1 MLALRFDEKHE
12 ANIMEIL
19 EYRIEGASVGQ
30 KKREKR
36 ENGNG
41 EEEVFCV
48 VL

>member
-12 ANIMEIL
+12 ANIMEIQVPNRGRL
-19 EYRIEGASVGQ
+19 CGAE
-30 KKREKR
+30 EKR
-36 ENGNG
+36 ERENG

>member
-30 KKREKR
+30 KKRER
-36 ENGNG
+36 ERM
-41 EEEVFCV
+41 EMEKVFCV